1 MELSSRGR
9 FFGQV
14 HHTISSPSASATPI
28 SRKMT
33 HIGPRTLLALISIVV
48 VAGCGQIVCR
58 CPPGPPGPARYVE
71 TPIDALPGWRSASL
85 APSLA
90 AFVAGC
96 PRLQATAAMA
106 QVCAAA
112 GAVAQGDE
120 RAARAFFE
128 SSFSA
133 YAIVSPEGSDA
144 GLITGY
150 YEPII
155 AGSRSHSAAYPYPIY
170 GVPDDLVDVELASV
184 YPELH
189 GMRLRGRLTGRKL
202 VPYYTRA
209 QIDAGNADIPA
220 PVIAWAADPVE
231 LFFLQIQGS
240 GQVRLD
246 DGTLLRIGY
255 ANQNGYPYSSIG
267 RYLVANGAL
276 TIDQASMQGIKD
288 WAAAHPQ
295 ELQQTLERNASYVFF
310 RELPAEG
317 GPIGALGAPLS
328 AGYSIAVDRRYV
340 PLGAPV
346 YLATT
351 FPLSSDILE
360 RLTVAQDTGGAIR
373 GAVRAD
379 FFWGSGSEAGALAGR
394 MRQQGGMWV
403 LWPRGE
409 PLPRP

>member
-1 MELSSRGR
+1 
-9 FFGQV
+9 
-14 HHTISSPSASATPI
+14 
-28 SRKMT
+28 MT
-33 HIGPRTLLALISIVV
+33 HIGPRALIALLVILA
-48 VAGCGQIVCR
+48 VAGCGQLVCR

-71 TPIDALPGWRSASL
+71 TPLEALPGWRSGML

-96 PRLQATAAMA
+96 PKLQATAAMA

-120 RAARAFFE
+120 QAARRFFE

-133 YAIVSPEGSDA
+133 YAIVSPEGSDT

-155 AGSRSHSAAYPYPIY
+155 AGSRTPSPTFPYPIY

-276 TIDQASMQGIKD
+276 TIDQASMQGIQD

-295 ELQQTLERNASYVFF
+295 ELQLTLERNASYVFF

-317 GPIGALGAPLS
+317 GPTGALGVQLS